1 MRLLQTLERIV
12 PEIRAGG
19 GPRCIEIATS
29 RYCGHVGPGED
40 EGMGYR
46 SGEEIK
52 QWKTRDPV
60 AGVRRELAANLD
72 ESELERLEAAI
83 EAEIRSAVAAAK
95 RAEWPKFEEIIAFN
109 TSGEYSDV
117 VEFTGAQAAGFRAG
131 QSEALPGPF

>member
-1 MRLLQTLERIV
+1 MHLLQTLERIV

-19 GPRCIEIATS
+19 GPRCIEIATY

-52 QWKTRDPV
+52 QWKMRDPV
-60 AGVRRELAANLD
+60 AVLRRELAANLD
-72 ESELERLEAAI
+72 QSELERLEAGI
-83 EAEIRSAVAAAK
+83 EAESVRPLQRRSA
-95 RAEWPKFEEIIAFN
+95 RSGRSFEEIVGMN
-109 TSGEYSDV
+109 SSGEYSDV
-117 VEFTGAQAAGFRAG
+117 VEFTGAEGAAFKAA